1 MPPEAVLPISYC
13 DRCPRLV
20 VTSLPG
26 RDSWAL
32 EELMDTVVA
41 RDPSARFEATGYRGV
56 VEVYSSLSPDEIAR
70 QFLLYQHAFIAR
82 VVPVLACSTPERLG
96 EAMARLVPKGLS
108 AGLELKVR
116 VPLKGRVSEGAV
128 KEALRVAGVA
138 LRGREANLK
147 VVVESVGDCLLISV
161 GEWRSCGPHCA
172 VLVPVLP

>member
-1 MPPEAVLPISYC
+1 MSPEELLPLSYC

-41 RDPSARFEATGYRGV
+41 RDPSAKFEATGYRGV
-56 VEVYSSLSPDEIAR
+56 VEVYSSLSPNEIAR

-82 VVPVLACSTPERLG
+82 VVPVLACSTLEKLG
-96 EAMARLVPKGLS
+96 DAIARLIPQGLS
-108 AGLELKVR
+108 AGLEFKVR
-116 VPLKGRVSEGAV
+116 VPLKGKVSEDDI
-128 KEALRVAGVA
+128 KKILRSAGV
-138 LRGREANLK
+138 LLQGREANLK
-147 VVVESVGDCLLISV
+147 IVLESVRSCFLISL

-172 VLVPVLP
+172 VLIPVLP